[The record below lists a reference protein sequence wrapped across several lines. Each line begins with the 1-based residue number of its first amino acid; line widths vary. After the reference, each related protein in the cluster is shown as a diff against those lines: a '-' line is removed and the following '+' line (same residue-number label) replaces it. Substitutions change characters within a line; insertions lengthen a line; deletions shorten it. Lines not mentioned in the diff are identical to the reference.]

1 MIITA
6 ARAVID
12 GKDRSEIWIDIR
24 EGLIHEIGDGP
35 HPSAERKFSG
45 TLIPGFVDIHCHGGG
60 GYYFSNPNSEQIKAA
75 IDLHRR
81 AGTTTLF
88 ASLVTAD
95 LSQLR
100 AQIEALIPF
109 VRSGDLA
116 GIHLEGP
123 YLSHA
128 KCGAHAPELLRAPH
142 LDEVK
147 SLVECGQGTIAMVTI
162 APELEGALESIAWL
176 ASQGII
182 AAIGHSDADA
192 DTARAAIDAG
202 AKVVTHFTNAMAKM
216 VGGQSM
222 ATEVLDDSDISLE
235 LINDGTH
242 VPIDVIEALKKNALD
257 RIILITDAMSAAG
270 GDDGKYVIGDL
281 EVEVKDSIA
290 RLVSNGA
297 LAGST
302 LTMDRAFT
310 NFINKDS
317 VQVVDAVHASSTR
330 AAQVFGLKNVG
341 SISVGKKADILLF
354 DGKKLELLT
363 F

>member
-1 MIITA
+1 MIIAA

-35 HPSAERKFSG
+35 HPSSERKFSG
-45 TLIPGFVDIHCHGGG
+45 TLIPGFIDIHCHGGG
-60 GYYFSNPNSEQIKAA
+60 GYYFSNSSPDLIA
-75 IDLHRR
+75 IAIATHRQS
-81 AGTTTLF
+81 GTTTQF

-95 LSQLR
+95 LGELKE
-100 AQIEALIPF
+100 QIQRLIPF
-109 VRSGDLA
+109 VRSGEIA

-123 YLSHA
+123 YLSRA
-128 KCGAHAPELLRAPH
+128 KCGAHSPELLRAPS

-147 SLVECGQGTIAMVTI
+147 SLVDYGQGTIAMVTI

-176 ASQGII
+176 TSQGIV

-242 VPIDVIEALKKNALD
+242 VPTDVIEALKKSALD
-257 RIILITDAMSAAG
+257 RTVLITDAMSAAG
-270 GDDGKYVIGDL
+270 SIDGKYQIGDL
-281 EVEVKDSIA
+281 EVEVKDSIP
-290 RLVSNGA
+290 RLVSNGS

-302 LTMDRAFT
+302 LTMERAFL
-310 NFINKDS
+310 NFLNKDGTNI
-317 VQVVDAVHASSTR
+317 VDAVHASSTR
-330 AAQVFGLKNVG
+330 ASQVFGLNNVG
-341 SISVGKKADILLF
+341 SISVGKKANILNF
-354 DGKKLELLT
+354 DGKKIENLS

>member
-142 LDEVK
+142 IDEIK

-317 VQVVDAVHASSTR
+317 VQIVDAVHASSTR

-341 SISVGKKADILLF
+341 SISVGKKADILHF
-354 DGKKLELLT
+354 DGKKIELLT